1 MNAAGRAIAAAVL
14 AGLIG
19 AAWAALFY
27 AWHPAIVVKFDRDLP
42 RNVSGIHP
50 PERDPAGRT
59 FAWTTSDAL
68 IRLPGLDRRVPWTL
82 DVRVRGARA
91 LPADNPALTIVVDGA
106 TVEHVQTAPDFT
118 DVRVTIPARPERRG
132 MLIDLNSSDTF
143 VPGPSDPR
151 PLGVMLDRLA
161 LAPDGI
167 VLVPDPALAATSFSS
182 AAMGAAIALVGVTA
196 GSAIGGAVLL
206 SAGIAAVAARGFAP
220 FGTYPATL
228 LRLSE
233 WIAVMLAGLSLLAEY
248 WRRRGLRNT
257 AKFVVIFSASALLLK
272 LAVLLH
278 PDMPVGDAMFHAHRF
293 ESVLAGRY
301 YFTSIAPGGYAFP
314 YPPGLYLFASVF
326 ASLVHRGIPDMAL
339 LRIVTTAVD
348 CVFGLLLYWVVV
360 RNWEHRLAGALAV
373 AIYHLMPLNFGVLT
387 TGNLT
392 NAFAQSVAIGALAV
406 MAAPALSE
414 SIARMTL
421 LLIVLLSIAF
431 LSHTGTVAILF
442 VAGVCTAALFF
453 FAGGRALRSAAW
465 AIGVATVVAAVIS
478 VVLYYG
484 WFIDT
489 YRTEFARIG
498 HETVTAAPAAGG
510 RTIGDRLRFVPYA
523 LGITIGAP
531 VLLLAF
537 FGAVEIGRRRAS
549 DVSASASA
557 TADRLTLTLAGW
569 MMSCTAFLVL
579 GILTPVD
586 MRYYLAALPAL
597 AIAAGYGAAW
607 AWDGGWPLHRR
618 LWRLAAAVFLAATIS
633 TGFHHWWSMLG

>member
-1 MNAAGRAIAAAVL
+1 MRAAGRAIAAAVL

-19 AAWAALFY
+19 AAWAAMFY
-27 AWHPAIVVKFDRDLP
+27 AWHPAIVVEFDRDLP

-50 PERDPAGRT
+50 PERDPAGLT

-82 DVRVRGARA
+82 DVRVRGARVA
-91 LPADNPALTIVVDGA
+91 PTDNPYLTIVVDGA
-106 TVEHVQTAPDFT
+106 NIERIRTTPDFA

-132 MLIDLNSSDTF
+132 VLIDLNSSDTF

-151 PLGVMLDRLA
+151 PLGVMLDRIV
-161 LAPDGI
+161 LAPEGT
-167 VLVPDPALAATSFSS
+167 VLVPYAALRATSLSS
-182 AAMGAAIALVGVTA
+182 AAMGAAIGLVGVTA

-206 SAGIAAVAARGFAP
+206 SAGIAAVTAHGFAP
-220 FGTYPATL
+220 FGAYPATL
-228 LRLSE
+228 LRLSR
-233 WIAVMLAGLSLLAEY
+233 WIAFALAALSLLTDY
-248 WRRRGLRNT
+248 WRRRALRNT
-257 AKFVVIFSASALLLK
+257 ARFAAIFSVSALLLK

-314 YPPGLYLFASVF
+314 YPPGLYVFASVF

-339 LRIVTTAVD
+339 LRILTTSVD
-348 CVFGLLLYWVVV
+348 CAFGLLLYWAVV
-360 RNWEHRLAGALAV
+360 RNWDNRLAGALAV
-373 AIYHLMPLNFGVLT
+373 AIYHLMPLNFAVLT

-414 SIARMTL
+414 SVAQMTL
-421 LLIVLLSIAF
+421 LLVVLFLVAF

-442 VAGVCTAALFF
+442 VAGVCTSALFF
-453 FAGGRALRSAAW
+453 LRGGRALRSAAW
-465 AIGVATVVAAVIS
+465 AIAVATLVAAVIS
-478 VVLYYG
+478 VVVYYG

-489 YRTEFARIG
+489 YRTELARIG
-498 HETVTAAPAAGG
+498 HETLTAAPAAGG

-531 VLLLAF
+531 VLLFAF
-537 FGAVEIGRRRAS
+537 LGAVEFAGHRAS
-549 DVSASASA
+549 GVSPSVS
-557 TADRLTLTLAGW
+557 TKADRLTLTLAGW
-569 MMSCTAFLVL
+569 MTSCLAFLVL
-579 GILTPVD
+579 GVLTPVD

-597 AIAAGYGAAW
+597 AIMAGCGAAW
-607 AWDGGWPLHRR
+607 AWDGGWPRHRR
-618 LWRLAAAVFLAATIS
+618 LWRLAAAVFLAGTIS